1 MDAVSAGS
9 PYETPIFLQRTSK
22 ISPVAAKKALIDRQS
37 GKKYVF
43 GPFVLDPAEQT
54 LLKDGEPLQIT
65 PKSFDL
71 LAALVQDRGHLITK
85 EELLERVWP
94 NSFVEEANL
103 SVKMSELRRVL
114 GEAPNEKQYIET
126 VPRRGY
132 RFVADVSVDDSRD
145 GKGESLVAA
154 DEAASNSKVAPRS
167 ERPRWRF
174 TKVQVGL
181 TLAATLAVIGL
192 IVWLNR
198 SSFFGPVQATEIH
211 SLAVLPM
218 ANLSGDPAQD
228 YFADGMTDAL
238 ISGLARVGALR
249 VISRTSVM
257 QYKDAQK
264 QLPEIGRELDV
275 DAVIEGSVQRFGD
288 RVKISVQLLDA
299 KSDRHVWSETY
310 DRKISDILLL
320 QNEIARSVT
329 QAVRVKLTPQEETR
343 FGNARQIDAEAYDY
357 FLRGRYYS
365 DRQTKADNENAI
377 EMFEQAVAADPNF
390 AAAHAALAQACVWR
404 FFLFTPE
411 EKQWEEMAFVS
422 VEKALSL
429 DPDLAE
435 AHLARGRLLWTP
447 SNHFPHDKAIE
458 EYRRALELN
467 PNLDEARNQL
477 AVVYSHVGLL
487 DEALAE
493 SEKAV
498 SINPSNTVARYRIGE
513 TLLFKGEYE
522 RALQAF
528 RSVPKEANPAL
539 IGHQSAWA
547 LFNLGRTDEAA
558 ATLEQFLKD
567 YPDDT
572 GGVYTSVQA
581 VLAASAGKRAEAEE
595 KIKLALEKGKGFGAF
610 HHTAYQIAC
619 AYAIMNETAQA
630 IEWLRRAAD
639 NGFPCF
645 PMFEREKSLDNVRN
659 DPRFVSLMADL
670 KNRFEQYRSA
680 ALPPP

>member
-249 VISRTSVM
+249 VISRTSV
-257 QYKDAQK
+257 
-264 QLPEIGRELDV
+264 
-275 DAVIEGSVQRFGD
+275 
-288 RVKISVQLLDA
+288 
-299 KSDRHVWSETY
+299 
-310 DRKISDILLL
+310 
-320 QNEIARSVT
+320 
-329 QAVRVKLTPQEETR
+329 
-343 FGNARQIDAEAYDY
+343 
-357 FLRGRYYS
+357 
-365 DRQTKADNENAI
+365 
-377 EMFEQAVAADPNF
+377 
-390 AAAHAALAQACVWR
+390 
-404 FFLFTPE
+404 
-411 EKQWEEMAFVS
+411 
-422 VEKALSL
+422 
-429 DPDLAE
+429 
-435 AHLARGRLLWTP
+435 
-447 SNHFPHDKAIE
+447 
-458 EYRRALELN
+458 
-467 PNLDEARNQL
+467 
-477 AVVYSHVGLL
+477 
-487 DEALAE
+487 
-493 SEKAV
+493 
-498 SINPSNTVARYRIGE
+498 
-513 TLLFKGEYE
+513 
-522 RALQAF
+522 
-528 RSVPKEANPAL
+528 
-539 IGHQSAWA
+539 
-547 LFNLGRTDEAA
+547 
-558 ATLEQFLKD
+558 
-567 YPDDT
+567 
-572 GGVYTSVQA
+572 
-581 VLAASAGKRAEAEE
+581 
-595 KIKLALEKGKGFGAF
+595 
-610 HHTAYQIAC
+610 
-619 AYAIMNETAQA
+619 
-630 IEWLRRAAD
+630 
-639 NGFPCF
+639 
-645 PMFEREKSLDNVRN
+645 
-659 DPRFVSLMADL
+659 
-670 KNRFEQYRSA
+670 
-680 ALPPP
+680 